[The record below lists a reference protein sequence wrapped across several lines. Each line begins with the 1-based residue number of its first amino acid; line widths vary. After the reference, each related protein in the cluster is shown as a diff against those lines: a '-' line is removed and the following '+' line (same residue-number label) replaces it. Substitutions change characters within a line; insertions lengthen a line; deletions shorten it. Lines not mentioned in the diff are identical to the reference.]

1 MNGYLYWLAAG
12 RIMVRLLRGKIIFQ
26 SHDSLGR
33 FDSIYGKLCERSR
46 FFFFFSFSGWQSEMS
61 ICFTGFIMINSV
73 KKDGSWYHN
82 HREIIYCMKGIC
94 ILTMIEPNWQ
104 SQWSAFIVWI
114 GAAKISLCKYWE
126 MILNFIHI

>member
-46 FFFFFSFSGWQSEMS
+46 FFFFLVFLAGK
-61 ICFTGFIMINSV
+61 V
-73 KKDGSWYHN
+73 K
-82 HREIIYCMKGIC
+82 C
-94 ILTMIEPNWQ
+94 P
-104 SQWSAFIVWI
+104 SA
-114 GAAKISLCKYWE
+114 L
-126 MILNFIHI
+126 LDLL